1 MMGMPVKT
9 GTPRLGDEILVPGVF
24 TASVL
29 GIILLSMGI
38 ITLTTD
44 FGAGSPYIAAMKG
57 VIFSINP
64 GVTIVDLTHEIHA
77 QDVRQAALVL
87 EDTAEYFPPE
97 TIHVAVVDPGVGTQ
111 RAIVYAR
118 IGSQQYL
125 APDNG
130 LLSRLVERTPAE
142 KIFRITESQYWLDT
156 VSSTFHGR
164 DIMAPVAARL
174 SLGLAPEQLGPSLEK
189 IIVLDWPRVRISP
202 SRIDGAVLEI
212 DSFGNIITNITA
224 EVLAGRLTDK
234 RACIACNIYETWGI
248 YHTYADQP
256 QGTLCAVIGSNG
268 RLELAIVGDNAVARL
283 GLKVGMPVVIA
294 WE

>member
-1 MMGMPVKT
+1 M
-9 GTPRLGDEILVPGVF
+9 
-24 TASVL
+24 
-29 GIILLSMGI
+29 IILLSMGI

-44 FGAGSPYIAAMKG
+44 FGTGSAYAAAMKG
-57 VIFSINP
+57 MILSINP
-64 GVTIVDLTHEIHA
+64 AATIVDLTHEIPA
-77 QDVRQAALVL
+77 RDVRQAALAL
-87 EDTAEYFPPE
+87 EDAAEYFPPE

-130 LLSRLVERTPAE
+130 LLSRLVERTPPT
-142 KIFRITESQYWLDT
+142 KLFRLTQSQYWLAK

-164 DIMAPVAARL
+164 DILAPVAARL
-174 SLGLAPEQLGPSLEK
+174 SLGLAPEELGPSMERLL
-189 IIVLDWPRVRISP
+189 VLDWPRVRISP
-202 SRIDGAVLEI
+202 ARIDGAVLEI

-224 EVLAGRLTDK
+224 EMLAARPTDK

-248 YHTYADQP
+248 YHTYAEQP
-256 QGTLCAVIGSNG
+256 QGTLCALIGSSG
-268 RLELAIVGDNAVARL
+268 RLELAIVGDDAAGRL